1 MTMNLTHE
9 ETLALANAIN
19 SKAKKLAQTSMAPTG
34 LDTKKKIV
42 KSSHVDFTVRITG
55 DMGRA
60 ADLVKESTCS
70 IPLLATCAL
79 LLRNMGCTRDA
90 AVAKLVAAMQEA
102 MDLDTKAKNTI
113 LAEMGVAQAESDFKA
128 QVVSQ
133 LPKTPVLGK
142 VAHDLEVT
150 KVA

>member
-19 SKAKKLAQTSMAPTG
+19 TKAKKMAQTSMAPTG
-34 LDTKKKIV
+34 VEKKKIV

-60 ADLVKESTCS
+60 DDTEKESTCS

-79 LLRNMGCTRDA
+79 LLRNMGCTRDG
-90 AVAKLVAAMQEA
+90 AVAKLVEAMQEA
-102 MDLDTKAKNTI
+102 MELDTKAKNTI
-113 LAEMGVAQAESDFKA
+113 LAEMGVAQAEADFKA